1 MTKLS
6 AGKWWTKLQ
15 MPREREREW
24 EPDSVENDRPFE
36 TCYSLTYQRRRPEL
50 CRRAAEIRVKI
61 SADAA
66 GRLIFE
72 FFFLFLSRSKVKCF
86 FLSILATVT
95 QLNGRPTSG
104 AHVDGPMRFQNSR
117 LPTFCRPRFSRT
129 GTIKKK
135 GESIDYSSA
144 RLYSVE

>member
-1 MTKLS
+1 MVDKTPNAK
-6 AGKWWTKLQ
+6 
-15 MPREREREW
+15 REREREW

-72 FFFLFLSRSKVKCF
+72 FFFSIFISFKSEVF